1 MKIRRLNKL
10 PLIDAPALISVD
22 LHRGPSSE
30 GVASQTASHSCRRL
44 REAEPAALGLGA
56 TPLAGEVKLVPSMRN
71 VFSLQRREAQLS
83 APVNLQS
90 RVKWDSRQPDPR
102 RIRFDITP
110 NSP

>member
-1 MKIRRLNKL
+1 
-10 PLIDAPALISVD
+10 
-22 LHRGPSSE
+22 
-30 GVASQTASHSCRRL
+30 
-44 REAEPAALGLGA
+44 
-56 TPLAGEVKLVPSMRN
+56 VPSMRN